1 MWHILRQHLPILL
14 ALGLSASILHSC
26 AEEPMGSP
34 SSKEQSSGS
43 DTPSRTKPTKPSDPT
58 QPATRPSQI
67 QLLRLIERAA
77 ERIADEKSK
86 RLSPNTRYSYTWQ
99 FDEEKITYDDVRAL
113 ASIELKVSWK
123 AKQYLLSL
131 NYLQAEVT
139 GTLYVNY
146 ALRPTTYAISF
157 IPEKANDFARWLGE
171 SKALASISFNLN

>member
-26 AEEPMGSP
+26 A
-34 SSKEQSSGS
+34 KEQSSGS

-86 RLSPNTRYSYTWQ
+86 RLSPNTRYSYAWH

-113 ASIELKVSWK
+113 ASIELKVIWK

-146 ALRPTTYAISF
+146 ALRPTLSPSSPRRPMTSHDGSGS
-157 IPEKANDFARWLGE
+157 PRL
-171 SKALASISFNLN
+171 